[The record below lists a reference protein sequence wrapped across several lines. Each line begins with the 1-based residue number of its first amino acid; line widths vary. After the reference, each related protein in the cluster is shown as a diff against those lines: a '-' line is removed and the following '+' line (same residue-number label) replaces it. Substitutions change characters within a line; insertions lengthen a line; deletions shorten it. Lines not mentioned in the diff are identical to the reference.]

1 MVIIK
6 GKIILWTVNTLE
18 QFDNKFII
26 LGILKQKDICN
37 DAYLNE
43 CQPYIGHMTCDDT
56 EILTV

>member
-1 MVIIK
+1 M
-6 GKIILWTVNTLE
+6 TL
-18 QFDNKFII
+18 FDNKFII

-43 CQPYIGHMTCDDT
+43 YQPYIGHMTCDDT